1 LHASPNAFLLPFPF
15 ASLLSPAVLLFVPI
29 QRFYFIYIFCSLDRP
44 ASRIFL
50 HLTSLMKVLMGKA
63 HPVSTPTKMEA
74 GLIVKVQ
81 F

>member
-1 LHASPNAFLLPFPF
+1 LPVLL
-15 ASLLSPAVLLFVPI
+15 PAVLFLICSNPTFL
-29 QRFYFIYIFCSLDRP
+29 YYLHFCSLDRP

-63 HPVSTPTKMEA
+63 HPVSTPIKMEA